1 MKKNKI
7 SLSMNARLTISNKL
21 LIGFGS
27 LLLVVIINGLVT
39 YSTSNA
45 NKKLNEDILKIYNPS
60 LSGLQECNS
69 MVNNSQMLI
78 KNWVFIEKQKGTP
91 DKKKLENMHDVQFP
105 KLQAELQ
112 EISKNWESREREML
126 VVILKG
132 INDTLFAAHKEIMGS
147 LRDMNDYNDDYTRMT
162 AEMMVDAGGDVILMT
177 EKLLEEIE
185 ALTEIMS
192 KKTEDAN
199 MEMASSFE
207 WFQNFVVISVLII
220 VIIVIIV
227 SSLTTRSIVVPVY
240 KLKDFLLTMTKG
252 ILPKDKLVTKNDEI
266 GDMGDALNGFIE
278 SLRKTSKFAVEIGHG
293 NYDSEYEALG
303 EDDMLGNALLEMRK
317 NLRESDV
324 ANKKRQ
330 KEDEIR
336 NWTTKGLADFG
347 DILRHNS
354 ENMEMLSS
362 NVMRHLIDYLGV
374 NQGAIYI
381 LNEQEKGNEFFEMKS
396 AVAYNREKYLKVNFG
411 LTEGLVGR
419 CAFEKLPVYLKEIPE
434 EYIRLTSGLGGAEP
448 NYLLLVPLV
457 INENVLGVIE
467 LASFNEIPQYQI
479 EFLQT
484 LGENIASTIS
494 SVRINEQTNALL
506 SESKTRS
513 EELSSQ
519 EEELRQ
525 NMEEMQATQEEAAR
539 RESEMR
545 LAMDAINNTLGTID
559 IDMSG
564 IIMSVNDKMLELS
577 RVNMNEFV
585 GMRFSDLYATT
596 PEDKERFEDA
606 WQRVT
611 NGENVVYE
619 VDTQFQGLTMS
630 FSHTLTPY
638 INPMGVMERV
648 YDLVVNVTGQKE
660 VAAKIA
666 EMAASYN
673 G

>member
-1 MKKNKI
+1 
-7 SLSMNARLTISNKL
+7 MNARLTISNKL

-45 NKKLNEDILKIYNPS
+45 NKKLNEDILNIYNPS

-78 KNWVFIEKQKGTP
+78 KNWVFIERQKDTP
-91 DKKKLENMHDVQFP
+91 DKKKLVAMHDVQFP

-112 EISKNWESREREML
+112 EISKNWEPNEREML
-126 VVILKG
+126 VSILKG

-147 LRDMNDYNDDYTRMT
+147 LRDMNDYNDDFTRMT

-177 EKLLEEIE
+177 EKLLTDIE
-185 ALTEIMS
+185 ALTAIIS

-199 MEMASSFE
+199 MEMASSFN
-207 WFQNFVVISVLII
+207 WFQNFVIISVIII
-220 VIIVIIV
+220 VIIVLIV
-227 SSLTTRSIVVPVY
+227 STLTTRSIVVPVY
-240 KLKDFLLTMTKG
+240 KLKEFLLTMTKG
-252 ILPKDKLVTKNDEI
+252 ILPKDKLETKNDEI
-266 GDMGDALNGFIE
+266 GDMGDALSGFIE
-278 SLRKTSKFAVEIGHG
+278 SLRKTSEFAVEIGQG

-330 KEDEIR
+330 NEDEIR

-494 SVRINEQTNALL
+494 SVRINEQTSALL

-525 NMEEMQATQEEAAR
+525 NMEEMQATQEESAR
-539 RESEMR
+539 REAEMR

-564 IIMSVNDKMLELS
+564 TIMSVNDKMLELS

-585 GMRFSDLYATT
+585 GMQFSDLYATT
-596 PEDKERFEDA
+596 PEDKDRFEDV
-606 WQRVT
+606 WQRVIS
-611 NGENVVYE
+611 GENVVYE
-619 VDTQFQGLTMS
+619 VETKFQGLTMS

-648 YDLVVNVTGQKE
+648 YDLVVNITGQKE
-660 VAAKIA
+660 VMAKIA

>member
-1 MKKNKI
+1 
-7 SLSMNARLTISNKL
+7 MNARLTISNKL

-27 LLLVVIINGLVT
+27 LLLVVIVNGLVT

-45 NKKLNEDILKIYNPS
+45 NKKLNEDILNIYNPS
-60 LSGLQECNS
+60 LSGMQEFNS
-69 MVNNSQMLI
+69 MIINSQMLI
-78 KNWVFIEKQKGTP
+78 KNWTHEQKSDTP
-91 DKKKLENMHDVQFP
+91 EKKKLKNLHEAQFP
-105 KLQAELQ
+105 KLRSELMS
-112 EISKNWESREREML
+112 ISNHWQPEEKKML
-126 VVILKG
+126 ETIMSA
-132 INDTLFAAHKEIMGS
+132 IEDTLFVDHKLIMES
-147 LRDMNDYNDDYTRMT
+147 LGTFDDYENVLVTWEILPMVEEGGQVIVETNYILDKIESLT
-162 AEMMVDAGGDVILMT
+162 AVMA
-177 EKLLEEIE
+177 
-185 ALTEIMS
+185 

-199 MEMASSFE
+199 MEMASSFN
-207 WFQNFVVISVLII
+207 WFQNFVVISVIII

-240 KLKDFLLTMTKG
+240 KLKEFLLTMTKG
-252 ILPKDKLVTKNDEI
+252 ILPKDKLETKNDEI
-266 GDMGDALNGFIE
+266 GDMGDALSGFIE
-278 SLRKTSKFAVEIGHG
+278 SLRKTSEFAVEIGQG

-330 KEDEIR
+330 NEDEIR

-494 SVRINEQTNALL
+494 SVRINEQTSALL

-525 NMEEMQATQEEAAR
+525 NMEEMQATQEESAR
-539 RESEMR
+539 REAEMR

-564 IIMSVNDKMLELS
+564 TIMSVNDKMLELS

-585 GMRFSDLYATT
+585 GMQFSDLYATT
-596 PEDKERFEDA
+596 PEDKDRFEDA
-606 WQRVT
+606 WQRVIS
-611 NGENVVYE
+611 GENVVYE
-619 VDTQFQGLTMS
+619 VETKFQGLTMS

-648 YDLVVNVTGQKE
+648 YDLVVNITGQKE
-660 VAAKIA
+660 VMAKIA